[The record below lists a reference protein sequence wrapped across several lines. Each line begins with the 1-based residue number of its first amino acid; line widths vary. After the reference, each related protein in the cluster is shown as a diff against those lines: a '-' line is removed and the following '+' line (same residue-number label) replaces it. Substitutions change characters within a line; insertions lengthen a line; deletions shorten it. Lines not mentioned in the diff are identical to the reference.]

1 MTNPLKITD
10 LTLRDGHQSL
20 IATRMRTDEMKGIA
34 SEMNRVGF
42 SMMEVWG
49 GATFDVMIRYL
60 DEDPWERL
68 RILKP
73 LLCDTPLRMLLRGQS
88 LVGYRPYA
96 DDVVFAFVHHA
107 ARCGIDIFLVF
118 DPLNDERNLVTAF
131 EAIRGT
137 GKQIQAQMLYAL
149 TGSRL
154 GGEIYTIDYYVNK
167 ALAFQD
173 LGVDSLCIEDM
184 SGILNPYDA
193 DLLVRALKGC
203 LRIPVELDC
212 HFTSGMACMSYL
224 KAIEAGVD
232 AIGTCFAPLALR
244 TSNPAIEPIVQT
256 LRGTPRDCGIDL
268 GRLIKIDHYLEGV
281 ISKYREMMDATRVAV
296 IDPEVLDHQLPGGM
310 VTNFVAQL
318 KKENALNRLPEIYE
332 EIPRVRKEL
341 GSPPLTTPV
350 SQMVGAQAVQNVL
363 FGRYKLISTQVKD
376 YVFGLYGKP
385 PGSIAPEIQEL
396 VLRRYRGE
404 QRPVTDRPADLLQPV
419 MEKAR
424 EETKNLARDIGDV
437 LTYALYSNVGKEF
450 LERKYGSEA
459 SAPA

>member
-1 MTNPLKITD
+1 MTNRLKITD

-34 SEMNRVGF
+34 SEMNKVGF
-42 SMMEVWG
+42 SAMEVWG

-73 LLCDTPLRMLLRGQS
+73 LLSDTPLRMLLRGQS
-88 LVGYRPYA
+88 LVGYRPYP

-107 ARCGIDIFLVF
+107 AQCGIDIFLVF

-131 EAIRGT
+131 KAIRET
-137 GKQIQAQMLYAL
+137 GKHIHAQLLYAL
-149 TGSRL
+149 TESRL
-154 GGEIYTIDYYVNK
+154 GGEIYNLDYYVNK
-167 ALAFQD
+167 ALAFQEMGAE
-173 LGVDSLCIEDM
+173 GVCIEDM

-193 DLLVRALKGC
+193 ELLVRTLKAR
-203 LRIPVELDC
+203 LKIPVELDC

-224 KAIEAGVD
+224 KAIEADVD
-232 AIGTCFAPLALR
+232 AIGTDFAPFALR

-256 LRGTPRDCGIDL
+256 LRGTSRDCGIDL
-268 GRLIKIDHYLEGV
+268 ERLIKIDHYLEGV
-281 ISKYREMMDATRVAV
+281 ISKYREMMDSTRVAI
-296 IDPEVLDHQLPGGM
+296 IDPEVLHHQLPGGM

-318 KKENALNRLPEIYE
+318 KKENALNRLPEIYK

-363 FGRYKLISTQVKD
+363 FGRYKLISNQVKD

-385 PGSIAPEIQEL
+385 PGSIDPEIQEL
-396 VLRRYRGE
+396 VLHRYRGE
-404 QRPVTDRPADLLQPV
+404 QTPVTDRPAALLQPE

-424 EETKNLARDIGDV
+424 EDTKDLAQDIGDV

-450 LERKYGSEA
+450 LQRKYSSPA
-459 SAPA
+459 SVPK